1 MSDGAASSSNVAND
15 FQEKHGDS
23 GQPIDDDVDAS
34 VEASPLP
41 PPDGGYGWIC
51 VLACF
56 CVNAFTWGVV
66 AVSPHSYLQFSH
78 RKGNL
83 TNNLYAQL
91 TS

>member
-15 FQEKHGDS
+15 SREKHDDG
-23 GQPIDDDVDAS
+23 GQPIDVVVAFT
-34 VEASPLP
+34 EAPSSP

-66 AVSPHSYLQFSH
+66 AVSLHPHLPFSH
-78 RKGNL
+78 
-83 TNNLYAQL
+83 
-91 TS
+91 